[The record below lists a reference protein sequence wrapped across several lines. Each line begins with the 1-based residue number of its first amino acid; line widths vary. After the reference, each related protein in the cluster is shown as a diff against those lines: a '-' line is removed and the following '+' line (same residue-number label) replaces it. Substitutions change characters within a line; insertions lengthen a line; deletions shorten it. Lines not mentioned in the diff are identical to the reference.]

1 MLYTLHEMRHA
12 LMAPLC
18 TQAEFTRSIFQ
29 SPANP
34 ASYTP
39 LGRSIGATSEMI
51 VRMTQRFHKPEF
63 GLNETKIGGKKVAV
77 KEKIIAKKPFCN
89 LLNFSRKTDRD
100 DPKIL
105 LVAPISGHFATLLR
119 GTVESLLPHH
129 DVYIT
134 DWADA
139 KQVPLSEGKFNLDD
153 CISYIHSFLGLLGPE
168 THVIAVCQPA
178 SLVLAAI
185 SIMASER
192 DPNQP
197 MSMTLMGGPIDTRVS
212 QTEVTKLAE
221 SRPIHWFEKNVIST
235 VPSYYPGAGRRV
247 YPGFL
252 QLSGFMSMN
261 LEMHIDSHIKFYQ
274 HLLADDDQSSDRHRD
289 FYNEYLSVMDM
300 NADFYLQTI
309 NEVFQKQSLP
319 RGKMKWRN
327 PATNKLLDVRPK
339 DIRHTALLTIEGEMD
354 DISARGQTTS
364 AHDLCHSLS
373 QHKQF
378 HHFQLGC
385 GHYGIFNGS
394 KWHNEVMPRIRH
406 FIRKIDKG
414 RSAIPDHDLKKVPD
428 IAPVRFDHDKH
439 GIVAVRRWLKENRP
453 ENFKEAE
460 GTPPDRNKDIIQ
472 DKNFAIPPI
481 DNWDKPLRRTKDK
494 FKPKTEI
501 KKAEAKKETPVAKPP
516 VKKKEKPA
524 VKKDVK
530 QKVLQERLPLDEP
543 EQKKSNII
551 QLDIA
556 ARKKKAAA
564 EAKKQTPVAKAAP
577 KKKAKPAATTKP
589 ATKTK
594 KAAKKK
600 PPASA
605 KSTAKKTDKKT
616 DKKKPSKS
624 KSTAKKAKKS
634 AVKKDKDP
642 SPRTKQKLKA

>member
-18 TQAEFTRSIFQ
+18 TQAEFICNIFQ

-34 ASYTP
+34 ASHTP

-63 GLNETKIGGKKVAV
+63 RLNETKIGGKKVAV

-89 LLNFSRKTDRD
+89 LLNFHRKTDRD

-221 SRPIHWFEKNVIST
+221 SRPIHWFEKNVIFT

-300 NADFYLQTI
+300 SADFYLQTI

-394 KWHNEVMPRIRH
+394 RWHNEVMPRIRH

-414 RSAIPDHDLKKVPD
+414 RSAIPEHDLKKVPD

-453 ENFKEAE
+453 ENFKEVE
-460 GTPPDRNKDIIQ
+460 GTNPDRNKDIIQ
-472 DKNFAIPPI
+472 DENLVVPPI
-481 DNWDKPLRRTKDK
+481 DNWDKPLPLRRTKDK
-494 FKPKTEI
+494 FNPKTKV
-501 KKAEAKKETPVAKPP
+501 KKTEAKKETPISKPP
-516 VKKKEKPA
+516 VKKKEKHA
-524 VKKDVK
+524 VKKTVK
-530 QKVLQERLPLDEP
+530 QKVLQESLPLDEP
-543 EQKKSNII
+543 EQKKSNVI

-564 EAKKQTPVAKAAP
+564 EAKKETLVAPVAKAAS
-577 KKKAKPAATTKP
+577 KKKTN
-589 ATKTK
+589 
-594 KAAKKK
+594 KAAKEKA
-600 PPASA
+600 PA
-605 KSTAKKTDKKT
+605 KSTARKI

-624 KSTAKKAKKS
+624 KSTAKKAKKDT
-634 AVKKDKDP
+634 AKKGKAP